1 MNKSLYINEYK
12 KKWDILIMSD
22 MTILMIEK
30 DGNMIEK
37 KIKSVEKLYS
47 ICNYRNNNNFE
58 LLYTWRNESTYELY
72 GKRKGKAV
80 CENQVI
86 LPTPLNEEQ
95 FFGTLCILKRVNG
108 QLANLTLNE
117 WTNLKLDVVSEETVP
132 PDEKELIKEEYEP
145 EPEL

>member
-1 MNKSLYINEYK
+1 
-12 KKWDILIMSD
+12 MSD
-22 MTILMIEK
+22 ITILMIEK
-30 DGNMIEK
+30 DGSITEK

-58 LLYTWRNESTYELY
+58 LLYAWRNDFIYELY

-80 CENQVI
+80 CENKAI
-86 LPTPLNEEQ
+86 LPDPLKEEQ
-95 FFGTLCILKRVNG
+95 FFGTLCILKRVNN

-117 WTNLKLDVVSEETVP
+117 WETIKLDVVLEETIP